1 MERTGTHRLSASQ
14 THVVKTLLQDDVL
27 FKSSLLSSGFIYPMY
42 WAYVL
47 SIQWCNYATDLAKE
61 NPGGRLKSGRWGES
75 GYIIPSLPEKI
86 QFSLLIYGFHVYRF
100 AYLLKFV
107 TSKSIL
113 VVPSWSFMHVPRV
126 VKNVSCLTHMFP
138 VEVKQGNVLPS
149 CHSSHTY
156 Q

>member
-1 MERTGTHRLSASQ
+1 MQHLFAIRCVLQLCFTH
-14 THVVKTLLQDDVL
+14 
-27 FKSSLLSSGFIYPMY
+27 SL
-42 WAYVL
+42 
-47 SIQWCNYATDLAKE
+47 ATDLAKE
-61 NPGGRLKSGRWGES
+61 NPGGTLKSGRWGDP
-75 GYIIPSLPEKI
+75 GYMIPSLPGKI

-107 TSKSIL
+107 TSKSIF
-113 VVPSWSFMHVPRV
+113 VVPSWSFMHVPRA

-156 Q
+156 KCLFQVFVPCFSHFCASLVISL